1 MSAPL
6 PALIPDDPLA
16 SAPPTRVA
24 PRAPEVEPKAV
35 DERPRPAKKS
45 RRRAPAPAGAP
56 TSAHATAPPE
66 IAWSGT
72 SEVTTLKMPTEVLRA
87 LDDRRGQLGLPKG
100 YTVAA
105 AILSLLERDDSALRS
120 VVEAVEERVGR
131 ARRDARRPPRPDAGR
146 SDGPVPG
153 QSAAEHD
160 DA

>member
-1 MSAPL
+1 MSGPL

-16 SAPPTRVA
+16 SAPPTRVS
-24 PRAPEVEPKAV
+24 PGAPEVEPKAV

-45 RRRAPAPAGAP
+45 RRRAPAPAAAP
-56 TSAHATAPPE
+56 TSPTAPVE

-105 AILSLLERDDSALRS
+105 AILALLERDDSALRS
-120 VVEAVEERVGR
+120 AVEAVEERVGR

-146 SDGPVPG
+146 SGAPVPG
-153 QSAAEHD
+153 QSAAEHG